1 MRGLNFTIAVR
12 TDTAQTHTAQPMLP
26 ALGVG
31 VSGYSTPRYH
41 GEPDMTGLS
50 ETRRRRSHRVA
61 RKIDQV
67 TTPPSP
73 RDQFITIYGRIPVLE
88 ALRKHNL
95 EVAKII
101 IADNAHGRAID
112 QIVDEAHRR
121 DIEVQHTS
129 PARIK
134 RLAGNGK
141 QDQGVVAD
149 ITARRM
155 ARLSDY
161 LATRGDRRTTLFLL
175 DGVTNPSNVGMILR
189 SATAAGIDGVILPRA
204 GSPHVGPLVIKASAG
219 VAFEASILN
228 SASATEAASALHK
241 RGFILYELTAT
252 AKRSIFQTELAPRAV
267 LVLGGETQGSTISAD
282 VRLRIPMRNH
292 VESLNV
298 AVAASVAA
306 FEISRR
312 RG

>member
-1 MRGLNFTIAVR
+1 
-12 TDTAQTHTAQPMLP
+12 
-26 ALGVG
+26 
-31 VSGYSTPRYH
+31 
-41 GEPDMTGLS
+41 
-50 ETRRRRSHRVA
+50 VA
-61 RKIDQV
+61 RKIDQEA
-67 TTPPSP
+67 TAPSP
-73 RDQFITIYGRIPVLE
+73 RDQFITIYGRMPVLE
-88 ALRKHNL
+88 ALQKQNL
-95 EVAKII
+95 EIAKVL

-112 QIVDEAHRR
+112 QIVAEAHQR

-149 ITARRM
+149 ITAPRM

-161 LATRGDRRTTLFLL
+161 LTKRDDRRTTLFLL

-189 SATAAGIDGVILPRA
+189 SATAAGIDGVILPRL

-228 SASATEAASALHK
+228 SASAAAAAAVLRE
-241 RGFILYELTAT
+241 RGFILYGLTAT
-252 AKRSIFQTELAPRAV
+252 AKRSIFQTDLAPRAV
-267 LVLGGETQGSTISAD
+267 LVLGGETHGSTIPTD
-282 VRLRIPMRNH
+282 TQLRIPMRNH

-298 AVAASVAA
+298 AVAASIVA

>member
-1 MRGLNFTIAVR
+1 V
-12 TDTAQTHTAQPMLP
+12 
-26 ALGVG
+26 
-31 VSGYSTPRYH
+31 
-41 GEPDMTGLS
+41 E
-50 ETRRRRSHRVA
+50 

-67 TTPPSP
+67 TTSPSP
-73 RDQFITIYGRIPVLE
+73 RDQFVTIYGRMPVLE
-88 ALRKHNL
+88 ALQKQNL
-95 EVAKII
+95 DVAKVIV
-101 IADNAHGRAID
+101 ADNAQGDAID

-121 DIEVQHTS
+121 DIEVQYTS

-149 ITARRM
+149 IVAPRM

-161 LATRGDRRTTLFLL
+161 LAKRGDQRTTLFLL

-189 SATAAGIDGVILPRA
+189 SATAAGIDGVILPRL

-228 SASATEAASALHK
+228 SASAAAAASVLRE
-241 RGFILYELTAT
+241 RGFTVYGLTAT
-252 AKRSIFQTELAPRAV
+252 AKRSIFQTDLAPRAV
-267 LVLGGETQGSTISAD
+267 LVLGGATPGSTIQTDAQ
-282 VRLRIPMRNH
+282 LRIPMRNH

-298 AVAASVAA
+298 AVAASIVA